1 MRADPANELSECN
14 GVHHRSAQNRKP
26 VLPPAQPVA
35 LTRTGAAKN
44 TTSEIEPVGT
54 ASCNGPRP
62 TVAADAAVH
71 CRRLSRLITRKT
83 HLTCRILAW
92 WLLAAILASPTAAG
106 ATGWVDEGKLGVIY
120 HDIPVGGDHR
130 EPQADVN
137 GELLFVSP
145 DFLGTIGAPRPHLG
159 GSVNTAGAT
168 SYAYFGLT
176 WTAAPWDGPI
186 FLGLGLGGAV
196 HDGLLNKESPHRK
209 ELGSRV
215 LFHESLESGYRF
227 TESVSLSIFLDHMS
241 DANLTRHNA
250 GMTDLG
256 FAWGSSSELNP
267 AAEAACTGTVGPR

>member
-1 MRADPANELSECN
+1 VFITGARRTGRRFCQRLSL
-14 GVHHRSAQNRKP
+14 V
-26 VLPPAQPVA
+26 V
-35 LTRTGAAKN
+35 LTRTGAANN

-54 ASCNGPRP
+54 ATCNGDRP
-62 TVAADAAVH
+62 TVAADAVLG
-71 CRRLSRLITRKT
+71 CRRSSRPITRKT
-83 HLTCRILAW
+83 RLICYVLPW
-92 WLLAAILASPTAAG
+92 WLPAAILAWPTAAG

-137 GELLFVSP
+137 GELLFASP
-145 DFLGTIGAPRPHLG
+145 DFLEAIGAPRPHLG

-176 WTAAPWDGPI
+176 WTATPCDGPI

-196 HDGLLNKESPHRK
+196 HDGLLNKEIPHRK

-227 TESVSLSIFLDHMS
+227 TESVSLSIFFDHMS

-250 GMTDLG
+250 GMTNLG
-256 FAWGSSSELNP
+256 LRIGFKF
-267 AAEAACTGTVGPR
+267 